1 MSKLKLRHLS
11 VAVSS
16 ALLLGFG
23 AHAMADSN
31 KDIVNA
37 LVSKGVLTEEEGDLL
52 VKGRTMEQDAQAK
65 KEKKAWTNNI
75 KINGYVQNRVT
86 TMQSGDEGAVL
97 WPDSTGSFGDDR
109 SGSGGG
115 NNFRIRRARI
125 IFSGQ
130 VGDHL
135 GFYIQP
141 DFASS
146 AGSGQ
151 SNNVAQLRDAYG
163 DIFIDKDKV
172 HRFRVGQSKVPYGY
186 ENLQSSSNRLAL
198 DRADATNSAV
208 RDERDTGVYYY
219 YTPTNV
225 QNLFKEITDAGLKH
239 TGNYGMLALG
249 GYMGQGANQNDL
261 NDNWHNVARFTYPW
275 KTASGQI
282 FEAGIQAYRGKY
294 VRSTG
299 SYFAEGVTD
308 GNFNA
313 TISSNQMAAGTGSTF
328 NPSRLLTDSGYQ
340 FSGACSG
347 ATTGTV
353 GVGVPASAGS
363 RTGSITC
370 RPGIDQDDRNG
381 FKDERVAVSFR
392 MYPQPWGLEGEW
404 TWGTTPGLDMAENK
418 VKNKS
423 LHGGYI
429 QGSYFA
435 KDVTLFNT
443 NIGNVIPF
451 VKWQYFDGYNKAE
464 VNAPRNK
471 VNDWEIGAE
480 WQIAPEVELVA
491 QYHIMKR
498 TNMTTGGAFNALEG
512 SYRTFDAQA
521 LRLQLQYNFF

>member
-1 MSKLKLRHLS
+1 
-11 VAVSS
+11 
-16 ALLLGFG
+16 
-23 AHAMADSN
+23 MADST

-52 VKGRTMEQDAQAK
+52 AKGRNMEQDAQAK

-75 KINGYVQNRVT
+75 RINGYVQNRVT

-146 AGSGQ
+146 GDGG
-151 SNNVAQLRDAYG
+151 NMTQLRDAYG
-163 DIFIDKDKV
+163 DIFIDKEKV
-172 HRFRVGQSKVPYGY
+172 HRFRVGQSKVPFGY

-208 RDERDTGVYYY
+208 RDERDTGVFYY
-219 YTPTNV
+219 YTPVET
-225 QNLFKEITDAGLKH
+225 QKLFKEIIDSGLKH
-239 TGNYGMLALG
+239 TGNYGMFG
-249 GYMGQGANQNDL
+249 IGSYMGQGANRTDQNDS
-261 NDNWHNVARFTYPW
+261 WHNVARFTYPW
-275 KTASGQI
+275 KTESGQI
-282 FEAGIQAYRGKY
+282 FEAGIQGYRGKY

-299 SYFAEGVTD
+299 DYRLT
-308 GNFNA
+308 GNTNGLW
-313 TISSNQMAAGTGSTF
+313 SSTTGSVLERPTV
-328 NPSRLLTDSGYQ
+328 DSE
-340 FSGACSG
+340 
-347 ATTGTV
+347 
-353 GVGVPASAGS
+353 
-363 RTGSITC
+363 
-370 RPGIDQDDRNG
+370 DRNG

-404 TWGTTPGLDMAENK
+404 NWGTSPGLDMAENK

-464 VNAPRNK
+464 TNAPQNK
-471 VNDWEIGAE
+471 VNDWEFGAE

-491 QYHIMKR
+491 VYHNMKR
-498 TNMTTGGAFNALEG
+498 TNMTTGGGFNNLNG
-512 SYRTFDAQA
+512 SYREFDAQA

>member
-23 AHAMADSN
+23 ANAMADSTT
-31 KDIVNA
+31 DIVNA

-52 VKGRTMEQDAQAK
+52 AKGRNMEQDAQKK
-65 KEKKAWTNNI
+65 KEKKSWYSNNNI
-75 KINGYVQNRVT
+75 RGYVQNRVT

-125 IFSGQ
+125 IFSGNI
-130 VGDHL
+130 GDHL
-135 GFYIQP
+135 GYYIQP

-146 AGSGQ
+146 AGSGG

-163 DIFIDKDKV
+163 DIFIDKEQV
-172 HRFRVGQSKVPYGY
+172 HRFRVGQSKVPFGY

-198 DRADATNSAV
+198 DRADSLNSAV
-208 RDERDTGVYYY
+208 RDERDTGVFYY
-219 YTPTNV
+219 YTPKDV
-225 QNLFKEITDAGLKH
+225 QNLFKEINDAGLKH
-239 TGNYGMLALG
+239 TGNYGMFG
-249 GYMGQGANQNDL
+249 IGSYMGQGANQNDL

-282 FEAGIQAYRGKY
+282 FEAGIQGYRGKY
-294 VRSTG
+294 VRSAG
-299 SYFAEGVTD
+299 SY
-308 GNFNA
+308 
-313 TISSNQMAAGTGSTF
+313 
-328 NPSRLLTDSGYQ
+328 LLTGNTSGYWNN
-340 FSGACSG
+340 
-347 ATTGTV
+347 TTGAVSKTATV
-353 GVGVPASAGS
+353 
-363 RTGSITC
+363 
-370 RPGIDQDDRNG
+370 DNDDRNG

-404 TWGTTPGLDMAENK
+404 NWGTSPGLDMAENK

-443 NIGNVIPF
+443 NIGTVIPF

-464 VNAPRNK
+464 TNAPQNK

-491 QYHIMKR
+491 EYHIMKR
-498 TNMTTGGAFNALEG
+498 TNMTTSGGFNNLEG
-512 SYRTFDAQA
+512 SYRTFDGQA

>member
-23 AHAMADSN
+23 ANAMADSTA
-31 KDIVNA
+31 DIVNA

-52 VKGRTMEQDAQAK
+52 AKGRNLEQEAQKK
-65 KEKKAWTNNI
+65 KESKAWYSNN

-86 TMQSGDEGAVL
+86 TMQGGDEGAVL

-130 VGDHL
+130 IGDHL
-135 GFYIQP
+135 GYYIQP

-146 AGSGQ
+146 AGSGG

-163 DIFIDKDKV
+163 DIFIDKEKV
-172 HRFRVGQSKVPYGY
+172 HRFRVGQSKVPFGY

-208 RDERDTGVYYY
+208 RDERDTGVFYY
-219 YTPTNV
+219 YTPKDV

-239 TGNYGMLALG
+239 TGNYGMFGIGA
-249 GYMGQGANQNDL
+249 YMGQGANQNDL

-282 FEAGIQAYRGKY
+282 FEMGIQGYRGKY
-294 VRSTG
+294 VRSRG
-299 SYFAEGVTD
+299 AYFAQGVSD

-313 TISSNQMAAGTGSTF
+313 SISSTQNEAGCSTGLPACYITDSSNQYTGSTSGVSTSS
-328 NPSRLLTDSGYQ
+328 SR
-340 FSGACSG
+340 
-347 ATTGTV
+347 
-353 GVGVPASAGS
+353 
-363 RTGSITC
+363 RGSITNM
-370 RPGIDQDDRNG
+370 PGIDIDDRNG

-404 TWGTTPGLDMAENK
+404 NWGTTPGLDMAENK

-443 NIGNVIPF
+443 NIGTVIPF

-491 QYHIMKR
+491 EYHIMKR